1 MVLNLCHNYYMQG
14 YVLYWQL
21 FYLEV
26 MDFDSKINISC
37 YTFYELALAASLL
50 HSPFTTDLMP
60 HDHLHDHQLNSPWPQ
75 IQKQVR

>member
-1 MVLNLCHNYYMQG
+1 MHG

-26 MDFDSKINISC
+26 MGFDCKFNISC
-37 YTFYELALAASLL
+37 YTFYELALGASLL
-50 HSPFTTDLMP
+50 HSPFTTDLMS
-60 HDHLHDHQLNSPWPQ
+60 HNHQHDHQLNSPWAQ